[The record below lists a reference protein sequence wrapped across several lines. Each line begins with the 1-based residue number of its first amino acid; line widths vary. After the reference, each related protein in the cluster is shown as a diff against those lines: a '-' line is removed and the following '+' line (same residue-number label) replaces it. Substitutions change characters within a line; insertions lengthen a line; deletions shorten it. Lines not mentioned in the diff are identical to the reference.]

1 VQAACCWCLPA
12 LGRFGGAGGLVG
24 GLVLGAAGGRVRW
37 SRALFKAKR
46 LQLLTCS
53 PKLAPMKTTKQPT
66 KLTRAQITEGLE
78 TVPVSHILG
87 KSVSR
92 ELTAKQKAFAL
103 EVARGATG
111 AGAYRKA
118 YSPKGKPKTHGDN
131 ASRLKG
137 DERIQAEIQAYQLA
151 IEGAKHRNP
160 AALRELVIQSLV
172 KVIID
177 PESKPGQITA
187 AAKVLGTVTEV
198 AAFTERKEVRTIT
211 SSEDARAAIMLQLRE
226 LSNASATDAHIID
239 AQADDL
245 MRELA
250 GSETHPPATPPNL
263 DVTHPATIHT
273 IPPKQSPPIS
283 AATPLEPP
291 TQETPPSSSET

>member
-1 VQAACCWCLPA
+1 MSKPNTP
-12 LGRFGGAGGLVG
+12 
-24 GLVLGAAGGRVRW
+24 
-37 SRALFKAKR
+37 S
-46 LQLLTCS
+46 
-53 PKLAPMKTTKQPT
+53 
-66 KLTRAQITEGLE
+66 KLTRAQITESLDS
-78 TVPVSHILG
+78 VPVSHILG
-87 KSVSR
+87 KSAAR

-103 EVARGATG
+103 EVAKGSTG

-118 YSPKGKPKTHGDN
+118 YNAKGKPKTVGDH

-137 DERIQAEIQAYQLA
+137 DDRIKAEIEAYQLA

-198 AAFTERKEVRTIT
+198 AAFTAVSERKVIV
-211 SSEDARAAIMLQLRE
+211 SSEDARAAIMAQLKQ
-226 LSNASATDAHIID
+226 LSNASAEDAHIID

-250 GSETHPPATPPNL
+250 GSETHPPPTPQADDEESRGYL
-263 DVTHPATIHT
+263 HT
-273 IPPKQSPPIS
+273 IPHERSIDPLNSETPAGETPPPSP
-283 AATPLEPP
+283 E
-291 TQETPPSSSET
+291 ETPPSSLES